1 MFWVISV
8 YFNIRN
14 TLPNSGT
21 FLLGH
26 ALYIFF
32 SNGEILTMCWP
43 AVDSRGAFDS
53 VANCTGPA
61 DCFDVRGDVSVVEDP
76 GADWCSGHM

>member
-1 MFWVISV
+1 M
-8 YFNIRN
+8 
-14 TLPNSGT
+14 
-21 FLLGH
+21 
-26 ALYIFF
+26 
-32 SNGEILTMCWP
+32 TMCWP

-76 GADWCSGHM
+76 GADWCAGHM